1 MNPEWKFCGKHE
13 RVGCEIGALVDRKNA
28 AYGDSFAKAGAFL
41 SLIYP
46 HGIAPDQYPDALG
59 LVRVF
64 DKMMRIATNRD
75 RDPFGED
82 PWEDIAGYAILM
94 STQRRDLKGGVNA
107 DSG

>member
-1 MNPEWKFCGKHE
+1 
-13 RVGCEIGALVDRKNA
+13 
-28 AYGDSFAKAGAFL
+28 
-41 SLIYP
+41 
-46 HGIAPDQYPDALG
+46 
-59 LVRVF
+59 
-64 DKMMRIATNRD
+64 MMRIATNRD